1 MNFNK
6 EYYNVLYLLFAILV
20 RIAAGSCR
28 ERLTLIYLVAPYN
41 LPFMILPHRIAFSQI
56 LGTVNFFQ

>member
-41 LPFMILPHRIAFSQI
+41 LPFTILPHI
-56 LGTVNFFQ
+56 LREFRDSVQSAGCS

>member
-6 EYYNVLYLLFAILV
+6 EHYNVLYLLFAILV

-28 ERLTLIYLVAPYN
+28 ERLTLIYLVAP
-41 LPFMILPHRIAFSQI
+41 LPQFCES
-56 LGTVNFFQ
+56 LGIPYT

>member
-6 EYYNVLYLLFAILV
+6 EHYNVLYLLFAILV

-28 ERLTLIYLVAPYN
+28 ERLTLIYLVAP
-41 LPFMILPHRIAFSQI
+41 LQPSFHDPATIL
-56 LGTVNFFQ
+56 

>member
-41 LPFMILPHRIAFSQI
+41 RPFMILPQFCES
-56 LGTVNFFQ
+56 LGIPYT